1 MVEDR
6 NRVKIVKSAPPLEC
20 LNETYETKK
29 TNSKKKITINKKYRS
44 KNTQEMAIIF
54 NSYSIL
60 SQFRKDI
67 LHAYEMAPVINFTIF
82 SYYSLYLSIFP
93 FYL

>member
-1 MVEDR
+1 MKDE
-6 NRVKIVKSAPPLEC
+6 NRVKIVKSTPSLEC

-29 TNSKKKITINKKYRS
+29 TNTKKKIKINQKHFS

-60 SQFRKDI
+60 SSFRKDI
-67 LHAYEMAPVINFTIF
+67 LHTYEMALVINFTIF
-82 SYYSLYLSIFP
+82 SHYSLYLSIFE

>member
-1 MVEDR
+1 MEDG
-6 NRVKIVKSAPPLEC
+6 NRVKIVKSTPPLEC

-29 TNSKKKITINKKYRS
+29 TNNKRKIKINQKHLS

-60 SQFRKDI
+60 S
-67 LHAYEMAPVINFTIF
+67 
-82 SYYSLYLSIFP
+82 
-93 FYL
+93 

>member
-1 MVEDR
+1 MKLFLEHKFCVVNKENKWWKKDR

-29 TNSKKKITINKKYRS
+29 TNSKKKITINKKYVS

-60 SQFRKDI
+60 S
-67 LHAYEMAPVINFTIF
+67 
-82 SYYSLYLSIFP
+82 
-93 FYL
+93 